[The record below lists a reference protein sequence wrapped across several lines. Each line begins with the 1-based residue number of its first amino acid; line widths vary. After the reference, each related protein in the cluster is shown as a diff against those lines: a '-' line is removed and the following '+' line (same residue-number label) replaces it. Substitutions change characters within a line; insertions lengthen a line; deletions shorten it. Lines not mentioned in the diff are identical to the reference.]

1 MSSLSGGKMRKMIL
15 LAFLSLSLLGIC
27 EEPFLK
33 RAEWQKAVQTSEDQ
47 TRLDFFRS
55 LYEKTQDGCKPLGE
69 IPKVFHVIWL
79 GAQVLPEHSVAALKT
94 WMDKHPGWEMKVWTD
109 RDCIVPISSVQVCT
123 ADTFPLHACADCYYS
138 AESFEERSVILRY
151 AVLLS
156 EGGIYIDHDA
166 ECLVSLEPIRKS
178 HDFFC
183 GLEEPGPS
191 IRSSSI
197 NPSCHLIAA
206 TAQHPILE
214 SATQWII
221 ANWEIYE
228 SLFPGSDPLSVSN
241 RMVHR
246 SVHALSTAIE
256 NGAALDGRKDSVF
269 PPEYFCS
276 FAKNTGQY
284 VLLAPKSL
292 FGQRRQQAQNKEK
305 MEEAFSSIRT
315 QLRICLYLIF
325 ALAALNLFLGAVIY
339 HLYRKRKGK

>member
-1 MSSLSGGKMRKMIL
+1 MLYIYKLPIYL
-15 LAFLSLSLLGIC
+15 PLFVVFLSLWLQISGIC
-27 EEPFLK
+27 AEPFLK
-33 RAEWQKAVQTSEDQ
+33 KPEWQKAVLTLEDR

-55 LYEKTQDGCKPLGE
+55 LYERTQDDRQPLNE
-69 IPKVFHVIWL
+69 IPQVFHVIWL
-79 GAQVLPEHSVAALKT
+79 GPQVLPQQSVAALKT
-94 WMDKHPGWEMKVWTD
+94 WMDKHPGWEMKLWTD
-109 RDCIVPISSVQVCT
+109 RDCSIPIPSVQVYS
-123 ADTFPLHACADCYYS
+123 ADSFPLNACSDCYYS
-138 AESFEERSVILRY
+138 AESFEERSIILRY
-151 AVLLS
+151 AILLS

-166 ECLVSLEPIRKS
+166 ECLVSLEPLRKS

-206 TAQHPILE
+206 TANHPILE
-214 SATQWII
+214 SATKWIV
-221 ANWEIYE
+221 ANWQNYE
-228 SLFPGSDPLSVSN
+228 NLFPGSDPLSVAN

-246 SVHALSTAIE
+246 SMHALSTAIE
-256 NGAALDGRKDSVF
+256 NRAAQNGRKDSVF

-276 FAKNTGQY
+276 FAKNSGQY

-315 QLRICLYLIF
+315 QLRI
-325 ALAALNLFLGAVIY
+325 
-339 HLYRKRKGK
+339 HLYRKRKRK